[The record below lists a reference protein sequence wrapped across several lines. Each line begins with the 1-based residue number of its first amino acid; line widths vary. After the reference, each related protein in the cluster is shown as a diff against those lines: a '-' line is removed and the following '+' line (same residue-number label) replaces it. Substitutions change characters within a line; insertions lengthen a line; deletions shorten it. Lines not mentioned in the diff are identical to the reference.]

1 MGEDRRSYSMDGYLA
16 ADGFDGQRQMM
27 NLKRIIL
34 GSVLGITLIVGITF
48 ISLFSGKDLQGF
60 RIGFLV
66 LISLGLVVTLSAM
79 IIYLPK
85 IGSQIQA
92 IYRESIEQKAKE
104 LNEQSSDP
112 TEDR

>member
-34 GSVLGITLIVGITF
+34 GSVLGITLIVGIML
-48 ISLFSGKDLQGF
+48 ISLFYGKNLSGIWVGL
-60 RIGFLV
+60 LV
-66 LISLGLVVTLSAM
+66 LVILIAVLNLAAM

-85 IGSQIQA
+85 IGSWILA
-92 IYRESIEQKAKE
+92 RYRAFIEKKAKE